1 MRAMATD
8 TAERSVRQLR
18 FEAGTAAEARVWQ
31 AKARERLFEL
41 LMGGGRPERVPIEAT
56 VLSRVEPEGASYRLE
71 ELSLRSLADRTVHC
85 WLAAPKEPVPS
96 GGAAIL
102 GLHGHGGTGEQM
114 VRGEGLYWYGKMA
127 AERGYCVIAPD
138 IGSHELQ
145 HDNWTLMG
153 ERTWDALVA
162 LEYLAQRPE
171 VDAARIGTMGLSL
184 GGEAVMYVA
193 ALDERLKV
201 AVSSGWL
208 TTVANMK
215 NGHCACWDSPGLEE
229 AFDFSDIF
237 ACVAPRRLVL
247 EVGRQEAAPG
257 GFPVEI
263 AEQAFGELK
272 SAYGVFDCG
281 GSVALDVHDG
291 GHEFV
296 GKVGWKAL
304 EERLPHP
311 PTPSPAPA
319 SRAW

>member
-1 MRAMATD
+1 MGRRLSGRALESAPTD
-8 TAERSVRQLR
+8 FPLPAEKAAGSVRQFR
-18 FEAGTAAEARVWQ
+18 FKARTAAEARAWQ
-31 AKARERLFEL
+31 ARARERLFEL
-41 LMGGGRPERVPIEAT
+41 LMGGGRPERVPMEAT

-71 ELSLRSLADRTVHC
+71 ELSLKSLADRSVHC
-85 WLAAPKEPVPS
+85 WLAVPKEAAA
-96 GGAAIL
+96 GGGPAIL

-114 VRGEGLYWYGKMA
+114 VRGEGLYWYGKAA
-127 AERGYCVIAPD
+127 AEKGYCVIAPD

-145 HDNWTLMG
+145 HDNWTPMG

-162 LEYLAQRPE
+162 LDYVAQRPE
-171 VDAARIGTMGLSL
+171 VDARRLGTMGLSL

-215 NGHCACWDSPGLEE
+215 NGHCPCWDSPGLEE

-247 EVGRQEAAPG
+247 EIGRQETAPG
-257 GFPVEI
+257 GFPVDI
-263 AEQAFGELK
+263 AEGALGELK
-272 SAYGVFDCG
+272 AAYGVFDCED
-281 GSVALDVHDG
+281 SVALDVHEG

-296 GKVGWKAL
+296 GRVGWEWL
-304 EERLPHP
+304 EGL
-311 PTPSPAPA
+311 
-319 SRAW
+319 